1 MVAPDAGLIDPS
13 GLTGLEV
20 WEAGVRTGRMVEVGA
35 GVGANLTRAK
45 VGNGSGLMVSPD
57 CKYIGKAVA

>member
-1 MVAPDAGLIDPS
+1 MVAPNAGLIDPS

-35 GVGANLTRAK
+35 GVGANLTRA
-45 VGNGSGLMVSPD
+45 
-57 CKYIGKAVA
+57 